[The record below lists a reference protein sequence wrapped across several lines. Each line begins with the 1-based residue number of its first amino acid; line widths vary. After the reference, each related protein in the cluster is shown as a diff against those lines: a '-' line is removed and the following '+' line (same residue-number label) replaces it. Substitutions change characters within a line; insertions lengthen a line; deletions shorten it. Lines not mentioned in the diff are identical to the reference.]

1 MDFEITQ
8 EANYAIVKTKVEKL
22 DANNS
27 TNLKSELLLLNKS
40 GINNLI
46 LDLSDTRYC
55 DSSGL
60 SAVLTANRLCRDSS
74 GEFIMC
80 GLQDPVLKMV
90 KISQLDRVLRISDDR
105 TAAISAM
112 TSH

>member
-1 MDFEITQ
+1 MDFEIIQ
-8 EANYAIVKTKVEKL
+8 ETNYAIVKTKVEKL

-27 TNLKSELLLLNKS
+27 SVLKSELLVLNKN

-46 LDLSDTRYC
+46 LDLSATRYC

-80 GLQDPVLKMV
+80 GLQEPVLKMV
-90 KISQLDRVLRISDDR
+90 KISQLDRVLKIVSDQP
-105 TAAISAM
+105 AAVSEM
-112 TSH
+112 TSV